1 MNIHIIL
8 INQFNSINNLLYICR
23 KDGTQN
29 SVIGIK
35 DTDILL
41 VGKMHGSYNTCSF
54 VVNNV
59 YKNFKLIE
67 DENKIID
74 ILNEKGIN

>member
-1 MNIHIIL
+1 M
-8 INQFNSINNLLYICR
+8 F
-23 KDGTQN
+23 
-29 SVIGIK
+29 
-35 DTDILL
+35 
-41 VGKMHGSYNTCSF
+41 KMYGNYNACSF
-54 VVNNV
+54 IVNNV